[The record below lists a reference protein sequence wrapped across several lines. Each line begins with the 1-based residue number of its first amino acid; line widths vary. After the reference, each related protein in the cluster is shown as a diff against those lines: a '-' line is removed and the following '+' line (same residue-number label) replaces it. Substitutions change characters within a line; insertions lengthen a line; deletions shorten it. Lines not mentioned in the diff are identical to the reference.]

1 MKKSFFYLLFCMAC
15 IPVIHA
21 QSSAQLLD
29 SIVEYTISTDQDSI
43 PKNKWVYQY
52 NSKGVQTTYHW
63 FTLPTILSKWRLL
76 ESKQDTFDENGKH
89 IEQLEH
95 ATQEMGLG
103 FPYVK
108 HEWEYDSNGNKLH
121 MFKYYKDEEQQE
133 WQPNIKYDFKNDN
146 NGQLIQRM
154 EFVWGEGF
162 SVWEPKW
169 LKTYSYN
176 SLGLETEQLVDSW
189 STNSHSWEKSRKIEN
204 TYNTEGMKLS
214 EYYYGWRW
222 DQVEWVKDLD
232 LWKEYDS
239 LGRMT
244 GQMNY
249 NLGSIFLTE
258 YYYDSLGNCAVY
270 FSNSP
275 PGTRVFHPTI
285 KHIRTFNSN
294 QEIIKEEKYRSINKK
309 WVPYDK
315 TEKTIDDKGNIVL
328 VTSFGWIQESNTWIL
343 DGRTHYYYQNKSSG
357 VNQYFEDEIIIYPN
371 PTSGNIQISGLGK
384 PSSVQVLNTKGQSIR
399 IFQNVYESIDI
410 SMLPE
415 GSYFLLISDG
425 KRRFIKRLIKR

>member
-1 MKKSFFYLLFCMAC
+1 MAC

-29 SIVEYTISTDQDSI
+29 SIVAYTISTDQDSI

-52 NSKGVQTTYHW
+52 NSKGVQTTYHLYA
-63 FTLPTILSKWRLL
+63 LPSILSKWWLL
-76 ESKQDTFDENGKH
+76 ESKHDTFDENGNR
-89 IEQLEH
+89 IAQIEH
-95 ATQEMGLG
+95 ATLERGLG

-133 WQPNIKYDFKNDN
+133 WQRNIKYDFKNDN

-154 EFVWGEGF
+154 EFVWGEDF
-162 SVWEPKW
+162 SAWEPKW
-169 LKTYSYN
+169 LNTYSYN

-189 STNSHSWEKSRKIEN
+189 STEPQGWRKTSKIEN
-204 TYNTEGMKLS
+204 TYSPDGIKLS
-214 EYYYGWRW
+214 EYHYGWNLNEGNWRKN
-222 DQVEWVKDLD
+222 VN

-244 GQMNY
+244 AQENY
-249 NLGSIFLTE
+249 NLGASFLSE
-258 YYYDSLGNCAVY
+258 YYYDSIGNCTSY
-270 FSNSP
+270 FSSSLPWLRNY
-275 PGTRVFHPTI
+275 HPTVKNI
-285 KHIRTFNSN
+285 STCNAK
-294 QEIIKEEKYRSINKK
+294 QEIIKEEKYRSIDGK
-309 WVPYDK
+309 WVPQDK
-315 TEKTIDDKGNIVL
+315 TEKTYDDNGNVL
-328 VTSFGWIQESNTWIL
+328 MTTSYAWNQESNTWIL
-343 DGRTHYYYQNKSSG
+343 DGRTHYYYQNHSSG
-357 VNQYFEDEIIIYPN
+357 INQYFEDEIIIYPN

-399 IFQNVYESIDI
+399 IFQKVYESIDI

-425 KRRFIKRLIKR
+425 KKRFIKRLIKR